1 MRIVLCL
8 SYRLLLS
15 LFCQPQAVCPL
26 SAQRSVFLFRL
37 QSYETIF
44 NFANICTFFCCRFA
58 YIRNFSYFC
67 TFLWCKL
74 SKNLIYHEA
83 FYYIFLFV
91 AYAAGISVGRCY
103 NLPGAARLVLRSVMV
118 QPTAGHAT
126 GRVRSTPPVAWT
138 HRDVCTRRAWVS
150 RPAQQAQ
157 AVHPSSSLSR
167 CDE

>member
-8 SYRLLLS
+8 SYQILIS
-15 LFCQPQAVCPL
+15 IFCQPQAVCPL
-26 SAQRSVFLFRL
+26 SAQRSVLCQPQAVCTLSAQRSVFFLFRL
-37 QSYETIF
+37 QSYEKIF

-91 AYAAGISVGRCY
+91 AYAAGVSV
-103 NLPGAARLVLRSVMV
+103 
-118 QPTAGHAT
+118 GHAT
-126 GRVRSTPPVAWT
+126 GRVRSTPPVART